1 MSPWSVRFLTVTLS
15 SVFFF
20 SAKEVQSG
28 NIARES
34 KLYSYKEQMEE
45 LALRKELEAK
55 RAREGRAGPEKLTPK
70 QKEAIANQLDKESK
84 IRSRVAE
91 VRSACLAHGRP

>member
-1 MSPWSVRFLTVTLS
+1 M
-15 SVFFF
+15 
-20 SAKEVQSG
+20 QSG

-34 KLYSYKEQMEE
+34 KLYSNKEQMEE
-45 LALRKELEAK
+45 IALRKELEAK

-70 QKEAIANQLDKESK
+70 QKEAVAQQLDKESK

-91 VRSACLAHGRP
+91 VRD